1 MKLPLF
7 ILGAFVVLIA
17 TSVWVADV
25 LVTSA
30 EDRASLAAVF
40 INDSSVVEFTGTTEN
55 PAPIGSSQVNLNN
68 QGSFLPQASTPNDE
82 PVLPNVPPLQNGDVP
97 PVIETV
103 IVTTSNPAPTPGQ
116 VTDVPPTSTTVIPV
130 DEVFTALI
138 GSGAITGL
146 PFGDVAGSGGVLGL
160 GELRFFGD
168 AIRETLRA
176 QRITQLA
183 IPNRAALLAQT
194 QVPFSRSD
202 FALFVASATLDD
214 PNIEEVS
221 FFNGT
226 LKTRY
231 RALGRIFGFIP
242 VRYSL
247 QVESTFQESTLADV
261 RLRFPWYSFVLAKG
275 ISSRALEARI
285 ENSIRTETSG
295 FTTEY
300 DLATRAFVGVSDT
313 LRLQFGDF

>member
-1 MKLPLF
+1 M
-7 ILGAFVVLIA
+7 
-17 TSVWVADV
+17 
-25 LVTSA
+25 LVKFA

-68 QGSFLPQASTPNDE
+68 QGSFLPQAATPDDDV
-82 PVLPNVPPLQNGDVP
+82 VLPPAPSTTSGDVP

-103 IVTTSNPAPTPGQ
+103 IVSTASTPSTSPQG
-116 VTDVPPTSTTVIPV
+116 TTVAPPSATIIPV

-138 GSGAITGL
+138 GSQAITGL
-146 PFGDVAGSGGVLGL
+146 PFGDVAGSGGVTGL

-168 AIRETLRA
+168 AIREALRA
-176 QRITQLA
+176 QRITQLS

-226 LKTRY
+226 LETRY

-247 QVESTFQESTLADV
+247 RVQSTFTQSAFADLQ
-261 RLRFPWYSFVLAKG
+261 LRFPWYSFVLAKG
-275 ISSRALEARI
+275 IAPRALEAKI
-285 ENSIRTETSG
+285 ESAIRTETAG

-300 DLATRAFVGVSDT
+300 DLATRAFVAVSDT
-313 LRLQFGDF
+313 LRLQFGDL